1 MGRRPGVGITV
12 LLLCSALLS
21 GCTVPADNSKP
32 QRSTSAAEAD
42 IAKTPGVTARIG
54 RAYDGTTPYL
64 SVNMEVSEEFTGDE
78 AALLDNVL
86 AQVWS
91 QDEYAPEKYVT
102 LGVSGAG
109 RTADTTSAALAGLG
123 LRSMKYAGSAVGLR
137 GADLVAR
144 YGKWPGSVPTP
155 SAVPKV
161 GQELVQGTSRA
172 GN

>member
-1 MGRRPGVGITV
+1 MGITV
-12 LLLCSALLS
+12 LLLCSALLA

-64 SVNMEVSEEFTGDE
+64 SVNVEVSEAFTGDE
-78 AALLDNVL
+78 AALLDSVL

-102 LGVSGAG
+102 LRVSGAG

-144 YGKWPGSVPTP
+144 YGEWPGSVPAP
-155 SAVPKV
+155 SAGPTV
-161 GQELVQGTSRA
+161 GQELVQGTPRA